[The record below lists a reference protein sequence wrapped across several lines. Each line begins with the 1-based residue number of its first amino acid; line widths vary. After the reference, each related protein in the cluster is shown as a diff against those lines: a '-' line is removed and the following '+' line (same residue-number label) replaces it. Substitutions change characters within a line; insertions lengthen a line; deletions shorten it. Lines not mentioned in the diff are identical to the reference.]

1 LMIVLIRAPFVAVG
15 NTIAR
20 MILVEGMIVMK
31 FMIHATMTTD
41 S

>member
-1 LMIVLIRAPFVAVG
+1 MIVLICAPFIAVG

-20 MILVEGMIVMK
+20 MILVEGMIVDI

-41 S
+41 W